1 MGKMFDLLK
10 KEILFKQARTQVVMQ
25 LKSTHYLHLSKASEQ
40 LLSSK
45 LLSRTTPNIS
55 KLRANSLWLQMTHAM
70 DMILPCKHKGLVP

>member
-25 LKSTHYLHLSKASEQ
+25 LKSTYYLHLSKASEQ

-55 KLRANSLWLQMTHAM
+55 KLRANSL
-70 DMILPCKHKGLVP
+70 